1 MDSLSPVLTV
11 LSAMIT
17 PVVLISACAALVTS
31 TSNRANRVVDRLH
44 DWSTKFEAL
53 AEAASETETEAARER
68 TAVIY
73 DQLDLLT
80 SRARLLQRSLAACY
94 LALGL
99 FVAVSVTIG
108 LVGVAWMLGR
118 EWQLVTVL
126 PIALSLIGAGA
137 LFYGSFLLL
146 AEARLAIKTTNN
158 EMDFLWRQSKRVA
171 RDVLDRI

>member
-68 TAVIY
+68 TAVI
-73 DQLDLLT
+73 DEQ
-80 SRARLLQRSLAACY
+80 
-94 LALGL
+94 
-99 FVAVSVTIG
+99 
-108 LVGVAWMLGR
+108 
-118 EWQLVTVL
+118 
-126 PIALSLIGAGA
+126 
-137 LFYGSFLLL
+137 
-146 AEARLAIKTTNN
+146 
-158 EMDFLWRQSKRVA
+158 
-171 RDVLDRI
+171 